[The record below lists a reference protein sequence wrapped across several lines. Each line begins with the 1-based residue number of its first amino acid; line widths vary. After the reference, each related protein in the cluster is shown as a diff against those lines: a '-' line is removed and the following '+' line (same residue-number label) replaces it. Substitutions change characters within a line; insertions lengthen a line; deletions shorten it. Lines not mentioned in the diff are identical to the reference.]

1 MNQFISASLLTLTA
15 LLATPAIELH
25 AQTGLRELFDADTVG
40 FVRVDLEELDMNETA
55 DMVVE
60 MLGEGTS
67 MASQLRMFAPM
78 AAGLVTSLKNA
89 GATDLHVIQ
98 GLGDVPLHGPY
109 FFVSCPDEA
118 AGQSVVAVI
127 EPLVPEGWESKVIEL
142 GVLVARP
149 AVLERLADNPLQ
161 LRSDNQIDALM
172 LSAGTAPI
180 ALVIE
185 PSAEHRRAIAEVL
198 PQPSAPF
205 ENISPA
211 MLAHG
216 ASGIS
221 LQIRPDLRELT
232 LKVSGV
238 DESANRALAS
248 ELADVFGRFGRNEA
262 SISALQNM
270 SLGTDVGMTISDLQ
284 LDKVFAETNIEPR
297 DGWFQISFNK
307 ADGSFDRLCTA
318 LSATARATE
327 SASIQQERSNNIRQL
342 VLACHNYHDW
352 KKSLP
357 PTAIVDEEGRP
368 LLSWRV
374 AVLPFLEQGK
384 LYEQFRL
391 DEPWDSEHNREL
403 ISRMP
408 RFLITHDNLAAEGKT
423 TLVMPTG
430 ESAIGRLDPLRFR
443 DIIDGT
449 SNTILILDAAPE
461 SAVIWTKPDDW
472 EFDPANPLRG
482 LFADGQQQIR
492 TGFADGSVHVLPKD
506 EADIRARLTVAGEE
520 E

>member
-1 MNQFISASLLTLTA
+1 MNQFIPASLLILTA
-15 LLATPAIELH
+15 LLSTPAIDLH
-25 AQTGLRELFDADTVG
+25 AQTGMRELFDADTVG
-40 FVRVDLEELDMNETA
+40 FVHIDLEDLDMQETA

-67 MASQLRMFAPM
+67 SANQLRVFAPM
-78 AAGLVTSLKNA
+78 AAGFVTSLNNA

-98 GLGDVPLHGPY
+98 GLGDVPLNGPY

-127 EPLVPEGWESKVIEL
+127 APLVAEGWQSKVVER
-142 GVLVARP
+142 GVLVARA
-149 AVLERLADNPLQ
+149 AVLERLANNPLP
-161 LRSDNQIDALM
+161 LRGDDEINSLM

-180 ALVIE
+180 ALVIA

-198 PQPSAPF
+198 PQPGTPF

-211 MLAHG
+211 MLAYG
-216 ASGIS
+216 ASDIS
-221 LQIRPDLRELT
+221 LQIRPDQRELT

-238 DESANRALAS
+238 DESANRALAD
-248 ELADVFGRFGRNEA
+248 ELAEAFGRFGRNEA
-262 SISALQNM
+262 SLSALQDM
-270 SLGTDVGMTISDLQ
+270 SLGTDVGMSISDLQ
-284 LDKVFAETNIEPR
+284 LDKVFAETKIEPSE
-297 DGWFQISFNK
+297 GWFQISFSK
-307 ADGSFDRLCTA
+307 SDGSFDRLCLA
-318 LSATARATE
+318 LSATAGAME
-327 SASIQQERSNNIRQL
+327 SASLQQQRSNNIRQL

-352 KKSLP
+352 KKTLP
-357 PTAIVDEEGRP
+357 PTAIVDDEGRP

-403 ISRMP
+403 ISQMP
-408 RFLITHDNLAAEGKT
+408 RFLITDESLAAEGKT
-423 TLVMPTG
+423 TLMMPTG
-430 ESAIGRLDPLRFR
+430 ESAIGRLDPLRLG
-443 DIIDGT
+443 DVADGT
-449 SNTILILDAAPE
+449 SRTILILDAAPE

-482 LFADGQQQIR
+482 LFAEGVEALKA
-492 TGFADGSVHVLPKD
+492 GFADGSVHVLPKD
-506 EADIRARLTVAGEE
+506 EAEIRARLTVAGEDE
-520 E
+520 